1 MSPRPGDQPVPVAE
15 NRRPVLGDTPECF
28 ARFMPVPE
36 LLSYDAQI
44 MGDVQHER
52 ISVPKPPLPGRVGV
66 LQHPARAHRII
77 APQIDPG
84 KLPLSG
90 KNVRF
95 VLPELLPP
103 ELDSPFKQH
112 LSRVEIARGDQTT
125 GPLEG
130 RSERGRLRHVRHA
143 ARSSRPTPH
152 PIPVTV
158 STPAS
163 TPPGSRI

>member
-1 MSPRPGDQPVPVAE
+1 MSPRPGDQPVPRAE
-15 NRRPVLGDTPECF
+15 NRRPVLGDTPEGF

-36 LLSYDAQI
+36 LLSDDAQI

-52 ISVPKPPLPGRVGV
+52 ISVPEPPLPGRVGV
-66 LQHPARAHRII
+66 LQHPAGAHRIVG
-77 APQIDPG
+77 PQIDPG
-84 KLPLSG
+84 ELPLSG
-90 KNVRF
+90 EHVRF

-112 LSRVEIARGDQTT
+112 LSRVEVARGDQTT

-130 RSERGRLRHVRHA
+130 RSERRRLRHVRHA

-158 STPAS
+158 PTPAS